1 MTSSI
6 LPKYTK
12 NEEIM
17 NAVTHGIGAGLSIA
31 GLVVLVVF
39 ASMHGDV
46 WKIVASAI
54 YGASMIVLYTASTL
68 YHSFSKTKAASKL
81 NMFDHISI
89 YYLIAG
95 SYTPFMLVNL
105 RGGWG
110 WSIFGV
116 VWACAIAGTV
126 LKIIYGNK
134 LRKVSTIIY
143 LAMGWIIIIAIYPFV
158 KNVET
163 GGIILVVLGGL
174 SYTIGVIFY
183 KWKSLPFN
191 HAIWHLF
198 VLAGT
203 VLQFFAVLFYVVL
216 ILKTFYLLQKRNLND
231 Y

>member
-31 GLVVLVVF
+31 GLVILVVF
-39 ASMHGDV
+39 ASMYGDA

-68 YHSFSKTKAASKL
+68 YHSLSKTKAAPKL

-143 LAMGWIIIIAIYPFV
+143 LAMGWLIIIAIYPFV

-216 ILKTFYLLQKRNLND
+216 I
-231 Y
+231 

>member
-31 GLVVLVVF
+31 GLVILVVF
-39 ASMHGDV
+39 ASMQSDA
-46 WKIVASAI
+46 WKITASAI

-68 YHSFSKTKAASKL
+68 YHSLSKTRAASKL

-216 ILKTFYLLQKRNLND
+216 I
-231 Y
+231 

>member
-39 ASMHGDV
+39 ASMQSDA

-68 YHSFSKTKAASKL
+68 YHSFSKTKVASKL

-126 LKIIYGNK
+126 LKIIYGNQ

-143 LAMGWIIIIAIYPFV
+143 LAMGWMIIIAIYPFV

-174 SYTIGVIFY
+174 SYTVGVIFY

-216 ILKTFYLLQKRNLND
+216 I
-231 Y
+231 

>member
-17 NAVTHGIGAGLSIA
+17 NALTHGIGAGLSIA

-39 ASMHGDV
+39 ASMQSDA

-143 LAMGWIIIIAIYPFV
+143 LAMGWMIIIAIYPFV

-174 SYTIGVIFY
+174 SYTVGVIFY

-216 ILKTFYLLQKRNLND
+216 I
-231 Y
+231 

>member
-17 NAVTHGIGAGLSIA
+17 NALTHGIGAGLSIA

-39 ASMHGDV
+39 ASMQSDA

-68 YHSFSKTKAASKL
+68 YHSLSKTKAAPKL

-143 LAMGWIIIIAIYPFV
+143 LAMGWMIIIAIYPFV

-174 SYTIGVIFY
+174 SYTVGVIFY

-216 ILKTFYLLQKRNLND
+216 I
-231 Y
+231 

>member
-1 MTSSI
+1 MSEYV

-12 NEEIM
+12 AEEIM
-17 NAVTHGIGAGLSIA
+17 NAVTHGIGIALSIA
-31 GLVVLVVF
+31 GLVILVVF
-39 ASMHGDV
+39 AALYGDA
-46 WKIVASAI
+46 WKVVASSI

-68 YHSFSKTKAASKL
+68 YHSFSKTKAAKKL

-105 RGGWG
+105 RGAWG

-116 VWACAIAGTV
+116 IWACAITGTI
-126 LKIIYGNK
+126 LKIIYGNNF
-134 LRKVSTIIY
+134 RKISTIIY
-143 LAMGWIIIIAIYPFV
+143 LAMGWMILIAIYPFV
-158 KNVET
+158 KNVEL
-163 GGIILVVLGGL
+163 GGVILLAAGGL
-174 SYTIGVIFY
+174 SYSFGVIFY

-216 ILKTFYLLQKRNLND
+216 
-231 Y
+231 

>member
-1 MTSSI
+1 MTSTI

-31 GLVVLVVF
+31 GLVILVVF
-39 ASMHGDV
+39 ASMQGDA

-68 YHSFSKTKAASKL
+68 YHSLSKTKAAPKL

-143 LAMGWIIIIAIYPFV
+143 LAMGWLIIIAIYPFV

-216 ILKTFYLLQKRNLND
+216 I
-231 Y
+231 

>member
-1 MTSSI
+1 MSEIS
-6 LPKYTK
+6 LPKYSK
-12 NEEIM
+12 AEEIM
-17 NAVTHGIGAGLSIA
+17 NAVTHGIGIALSIA
-31 GLVVLVVF
+31 GLVILVVF
-39 ASMHGDV
+39 AALYGDA
-46 WKIVASAI
+46 WKVVASSI

-68 YHSFSKTKAASKL
+68 YHSFSKTKAAKKL

-105 RGGWG
+105 RGAWG

-116 VWACAIAGTV
+116 IWACAITGTI
-126 LKIIYGNK
+126 LKIIYGNNF
-134 LRKVSTIIY
+134 RKISTVIY
-143 LAMGWIIIIAIYPFV
+143 LAMGWMILIAIYPFV
-158 KNVET
+158 KNVEL
-163 GGIILVVLGGL
+163 GGVILLAAGGL
-174 SYTIGVIFY
+174 SYSFGVIFY

-216 ILKTFYLLQKRNLND
+216 
-231 Y
+231 

>member
-39 ASMHGDV
+39 ASMQSDA

-54 YGASMIVLYTASTL
+54 YGASMIILYTASTL
-68 YHSFSKTKAASKL
+68 YHSFSKTKVASKL

-143 LAMGWIIIIAIYPFV
+143 LAMGWMIIIAMYPFV

-174 SYTIGVIFY
+174 SYTVGVIFY

-216 ILKTFYLLQKRNLND
+216 I
-231 Y
+231 

>member
-1 MTSSI
+1 MSEYV

-12 NEEIM
+12 AEEIM
-17 NAVTHGIGAGLSIA
+17 NAVTHGIGIALSIA
-31 GLVVLVVF
+31 GLVILVVF
-39 ASMHGDV
+39 AALYGDA
-46 WKIVASAI
+46 WKVVASSI

-68 YHSFSKTKAASKL
+68 YHSFSKTKAAKKL

-105 RGGWG
+105 RGAWG

-116 VWACAIAGTV
+116 IWACAITGTI
-126 LKIIYGNK
+126 LKIIYGNNF
-134 LRKVSTIIY
+134 RKISTIIY
-143 LAMGWIIIIAIYPFV
+143 LAMGWMILIAIYPFV
-158 KNVET
+158 KNVEL
-163 GGIILVVLGGL
+163 GGVILLAAGGL
-174 SYTIGVIFY
+174 SYSFGVIFY

-216 ILKTFYLLQKRNLND
+216 S
-231 Y
+231 

>member
-39 ASMHGDV
+39 ASMQSDA

-143 LAMGWIIIIAIYPFV
+143 LAMGWMIIIAIYPFV

-203 VLQFFAVLFYVVL
+203 ILQFFAVLFYVVL
-216 ILKTFYLLQKRNLND
+216 I
-231 Y
+231 

>member
-126 LKIIYGNK
+126 LKIIYSNK

-216 ILKTFYLLQKRNLND
+216 I
-231 Y
+231 

>member
-46 WKIVASAI
+46 WKIVGSAI

-216 ILKTFYLLQKRNLND
+216 I
-231 Y
+231 

>member
-1 MTSSI
+1 MSEYV

-12 NEEIM
+12 AEEIM
-17 NAVTHGIGAGLSIA
+17 NAVTHGIGIALSIA
-31 GLVVLVVF
+31 GLVILVVF
-39 ASMHGDV
+39 AALYGDA
-46 WKIVASAI
+46 WKVVASSI

-68 YHSFSKTKAASKL
+68 YHSFSKTKAAKKL

-105 RGGWG
+105 RGAWG

-116 VWACAIAGTV
+116 IWACAITGTI
-126 LKIIYGNK
+126 LKIIYGNNF
-134 LRKVSTIIY
+134 RKISTIIY
-143 LAMGWIIIIAIYPFV
+143 LAMGWMILIAIYPFV
-158 KNVET
+158 KNVEL
-163 GGIILVVLGGL
+163 GGVIYLALGGL
-174 SYTIGVIFY
+174 AYSFGVIFY

-203 VLQFFAVLFYVVL
+203 ILQFFAVLFYVVL
-216 ILKTFYLLQKRNLND
+216 G
-231 Y
+231 

>member
-39 ASMHGDV
+39 ASMHGDA

-68 YHSFSKTKAASKL
+68 YHSFSKTKVASKL

-143 LAMGWIIIIAIYPFV
+143 LAMGWMIIIAIYPFV

-174 SYTIGVIFY
+174 SYTVGVIFY

-216 ILKTFYLLQKRNLND
+216 I
-231 Y
+231 

>member
-54 YGASMIVLYTASTL
+54 YGVSMIVLYTASTL

-216 ILKTFYLLQKRNLND
+216 I
-231 Y
+231 

>member
-1 MTSSI
+1 MTSTI

-31 GLVVLVVF
+31 GLVILVVF
-39 ASMHGDV
+39 ASMYGDA

-68 YHSFSKTKAASKL
+68 YHSLSKTKAAPKL

-143 LAMGWIIIIAIYPFV
+143 LAMGWLIIIAIYPFV

-216 ILKTFYLLQKRNLND
+216 I
-231 Y
+231 

>member
-39 ASMHGDV
+39 ASMQSDA

-143 LAMGWIIIIAIYPFV
+143 LAMGWMIIIAIYPFV

-174 SYTIGVIFY
+174 SYTVGVIFY

-216 ILKTFYLLQKRNLND
+216 I
-231 Y
+231 

>member
-6 LPKYTK
+6 IPKYTK

-17 NAVTHGIGAGLSIA
+17 NALTHGIGAGLSIA
-31 GLVVLVVF
+31 GLVILVVF
-39 ASMHGDV
+39 ASMQGDA

-68 YHSFSKTKAASKL
+68 YHSLSKTKVAPKL

-143 LAMGWIIIIAIYPFV
+143 LAMGWLIIIAIYPFV

-216 ILKTFYLLQKRNLND
+216 I
-231 Y
+231 

>member
-1 MTSSI
+1 MSEIS
-6 LPKYTK
+6 LPKYSK
-12 NEEIM
+12 AEEIM
-17 NAVTHGIGAGLSIA
+17 NAVTHGIGIALSIA
-31 GLVVLVVF
+31 GLVILVVF
-39 ASMHGDV
+39 AAIYGDA
-46 WKIVASAI
+46 WKVVSSAI

-68 YHSFSKTKAASKL
+68 YHSFSKTKAAKKL

-105 RGGWG
+105 RGAWG

-116 VWACAIAGTV
+116 IWACAITGTI
-126 LKIIYGNK
+126 LKIIYGNNF
-134 LRKVSTIIY
+134 RKISTIIY
-143 LAMGWIIIIAIYPFV
+143 LAMGWMILIAIYPFV
-158 KNVET
+158 KNVEP
-163 GGIILVVLGGL
+163 GGVILLAAGGL
-174 SYTIGVIFY
+174 SYSFGVIFY

-216 ILKTFYLLQKRNLND
+216 
-231 Y
+231 

>member
-31 GLVVLVVF
+31 GLVILVVF
-39 ASMHGDV
+39 ASMYGDA

-216 ILKTFYLLQKRNLND
+216 I
-231 Y
+231 

>member
-1 MTSSI
+1 MSEYV

-12 NEEIM
+12 AEEIM
-17 NAVTHGIGAGLSIA
+17 NAVTHGIGIALSIA
-31 GLVVLVVF
+31 GLVILVVF
-39 ASMHGDV
+39 AALYGDA
-46 WKIVASAI
+46 WKVVASSI

-68 YHSFSKTKAASKL
+68 YHSFSKTKAAKKL

-105 RGGWG
+105 RGAWG

-116 VWACAIAGTV
+116 IWACAITGTI
-126 LKIIYGNK
+126 LKIIYGNNF
-134 LRKVSTIIY
+134 RKISTVIY
-143 LAMGWIIIIAIYPFV
+143 LAMGWMILIAIYPFV
-158 KNVET
+158 KNVEL
-163 GGIILVVLGGL
+163 GGVILLAAGGL
-174 SYTIGVIFY
+174 SYSFGVIFY

-216 ILKTFYLLQKRNLND
+216 
-231 Y
+231 